1 MDKLW
6 ADIDC
11 AFEDFPFRDPDFPLS
26 ASPVIV
32 DTDKGTIFGDLTMAA
47 GPGAKGTVILTP
59 PMGDGDDLASLI
71 VPLTYAGI
79 HVLTFKPR
87 GTSREGEAYSMP
99 KAVDDVHSIVSWIV
113 ANSGNDKV
121 SSGGLKL
128 RLDPSRIALCG
139 IGDGGGNVSIAA
151 CAESK
156 TANYVIA
163 AAPGNPDAQ
172 LKPEVFAKARP
183 AMRALKEATLGEV
196 DLETWYDA
204 LTMADKARLSVIE
217 QAPKLVDK
225 HLLLIGA
232 KRDTVSPIATC
243 HEPNVRALRNAQA
256 KHLTEVV
263 LDTDHFFLTKRY
275 ALARQVITWL
285 RTEGG
290 F

>member
-6 ADIDC
+6 ADIDS
-11 AFEDFPFRDPDFPLS
+11 AFDDFPFRDPEFPLS

-32 DTDKGTIFGDLTMAA
+32 DTEKGTLFGDLTMAG
-47 GPGAKGTVILTP
+47 GPGTKGTVILTP

-99 KAVDDVHSIVSWIV
+99 KAVDDVYSIISWIV
-113 ANSGNDKV
+113 ANSGPDKV
-121 SSGGLKL
+121 SSAGLGL

-139 IGDGGGNVSIAA
+139 IGDGGANVSVAA
-151 CAESK
+151 CAESS

-163 AAPGNPDAQ
+163 VAPGNLDAQ

-183 AMRALKEATLGEV
+183 SMRALKEATLGEI
-196 DLETWYDA
+196 DMEAWYDA
-204 LTMADKARLSVIE
+204 LTAADKERLSVIQ

-225 HLLLIGA
+225 HILLLGA

-243 HEPNVRALRNAQA
+243 HEPNARALRAA
-256 KHLTEVV
+256 GARHLTELV
-263 LDTDHFFLTKRY
+263 LDTDHLFLTKRY